1 MRGEFRFANGLILPN
16 NVMKTGRAALLS
28 MALRGNDSVPLAGG
42 GNFYVGLC
50 NTIPSDEVSYA
61 SLEEPTIGSGG
72 YSRMAVTRDSVGFP
86 TTGEDNGEPYIESKP
101 LIFVPTGAGFDKA
114 ITRCFIGL
122 EATALLGN
130 IYSLSA
136 PLPAAL
142 TLLPSTAEEF
152 RTFTYRL
159 YMR

>member
-1 MRGEFRFANGLILPN
+1 MRGEFRFANGIILPN
-16 NVMKTGRAALLS
+16 NVMKTGRAALLA
-28 MALRGNDSVPLAGG
+28 MALQGDDSVPVIAG
-42 GNFYVGLC
+42 GNFYIGLC
-50 NTIPSDEVSYA
+50 NTIPSDEVPYA
-61 SLEEPTIGSGG
+61 SLEEPTIGVEG
-72 YSRMAVTRDSVGFP
+72 YARQAVTRDTVGFP
-86 TTGEDNGEPYIESKP
+86 INGEDNGEPYIESKS
-101 LIFVPTGAGFDKA
+101 LVFVPTGSGFDKP

-122 EATALLGN
+122 EQSALTGN

-142 TLLPSTAEEF
+142 TLLSSTPVED